1 MESPEVRSTA
11 FTTAIPHSVL
21 RTDDPLSDMIYH
33 PTSPQKWTPQPIDA
47 PSSTDDSSQECP
59 PSLHR
64 TLQDLLE
71 VHRTPPR
78 CYERLGPSPCHPL
91 PSPDTR
97 RGVDKRVVVIV
108 GWQEPPNARF
118 LNALQRHLWEY
129 IQSVDMQVD
138 HCEDGRLN
146 GERDLVWI
154 TISLSI
160 SSGFLG

>member
-1 MESPEVRSTA
+1 
-11 FTTAIPHSVL
+11 
-21 RTDDPLSDMIYH
+21 MIYH
-33 PTSPQKWTPQPIDA
+33 PTSPRERTPRPIDA
-47 PSSTDDSSQECP
+47 PSSADDSSQERP
-59 PSLHR
+59 PSLHQ

-71 VHRTPPR
+71 VHQTPPG

-91 PSPDTR
+91 PSPDMR
-97 RGVDKRVVVIV
+97 RGVNERVVVIV
-108 GWQEPPNARF
+108 GQQEPPDAGF
-118 LNALQRHLWEY
+118 LDALQCHLWEY
-129 IQSVDMQVD
+129 IQSVDVQVD